1 MKLLFIKIGKAWH
14 TLRREGFMHGMK
26 RIVPAG
32 LALFGR
38 VRPADV
44 LFITGGVG
52 DSARFRTKHVAEQLG
67 FHGIT
72 SSVTVQDNPRLS
84 SYADSF
90 SVFVFHR
97 VLFTAS
103 VAKLIAEIKKRG
115 KEIVFETDDL
125 VYDPKYLKHMDYW
138 RVMNPLERK
147 LYENGVGGEI
157 LADPY
162 VKVATTTTS
171 FLAEKLRERGK
182 KVIIVPNRLSISDVT
197 TAEALFAERSKRL
210 RIGTGESVTIGYF
223 SGAAGHDKDF
233 STITGALQRLLT
245 KHTNLRLLIVGPLVL
260 DESFG
265 AFSDRID
272 RMHYVA
278 RQKHFENVACV
289 DINIAPLEIGNP
301 FCEGKS
307 ELKFFEAGILGVPTV
322 AVATQTFREAITD
335 GVDGF
340 VAANES
346 EWEDKLE
353 RLIAD
358 PDLRK
363 RIGEAARKTA
373 LSQYVTTNAD
383 DHEYVEYLRNAIK
396 RTTTQATL
404 SRINAQD

>member
-1 MKLLFIKIGKAWH
+1 MKLLLIKIGKAWQ
-14 TLRREGFMHGMK
+14 TLKREGVVHGMK
-26 RIVPAG
+26 RIIPAG

-44 LFITGGVG
+44 LFVTGGVG
-52 DSARFRTKHVAEQLG
+52 DSARFRTKHVAEELG
-67 FHGIT
+67 LRGIT

-84 SYADSF
+84 SYADKF

-97 VLFTAS
+97 VLFTPS
-103 VAKLIAEIKKRG
+103 VAKLIAEIKKQG
-115 KEIVFETDDL
+115 KEIIFETDDL

-138 RVMNPLERK
+138 RVMNSLERK

-182 KVIIVPNRLSISDVT
+182 KVIIVPNRLPISDVT
-197 TAEALFAERSKRL
+197 TVETLFDIRSERL

-233 STITGALQRLLT
+233 STITGALQRLLM
-245 KHTNLRLLIVGPLVL
+245 KHANLRLLIVGPLVL
-260 DESFG
+260 DGSFD

-272 RMHYVA
+272 RMHYVE
-278 RQKHFENVACV
+278 RKKHFGNVAGV

-301 FCEGKS
+301 FCEGKA
-307 ELKFFEAGILGVPTV
+307 EQKFFEAGILGVPTV
-322 AVATQTFREAITD
+322 AAATQTFREAIRD

-340 VAANES
+340 VALTET
-346 EWEDKLE
+346 EWEEKLG

-358 PDLRK
+358 ADLRR
-363 RIGEAARKTA
+363 RIGEQARKTA
-373 LSQYVTTNAD
+373 LARYVTTSAD
-383 DHEYVEYLRNAIK
+383 DAEYVGYLKDAIK
-396 RTTTQATL
+396 RGQMGPSFDSL
-404 SRINAQD
+404 KK